1 MDQNTDLSYWQIIG
15 GAIAGILTGAGAV
28 FGVNKKLVDPSKHES
43 KSEIRVVQD
52 AIIAMKKDIR
62 HMNEAHK
69 AHVATLERLEK
80 EHDVVIAELFS
91 ELKQIG
97 LALREVAVEVRYA
110 INQKGEQR

>member
-28 FGVNKKLVDPSKHES
+28 FGVNKKLEDPNKHES